1 MRETIKNYFKLVKFS
16 HTVFAMPFALLG
28 FFMAVEL
35 YNYDF
40 TSRIFIFIILCMVFA
55 RNAGM
60 GFNRYADRF
69 IDAKNPRT
77 SNREIPANKI
87 KSRNALIFVI
97 VNSLLFIITT
107 YFINV
112 LCFILSLPALVI
124 ILLYSYTKRFTY
136 LSHIFIGLA
145 LSIAPAAAFIA
156 VTGKLFFPVI
166 ILSLLVLFWTAGFDI
181 IYSLQDEVFDRN
193 EKLHSLPAR
202 FGRKTAIGIAR
213 IFHIIS
219 FILSLIFNYLIGINP
234 LNIIGTIIFGIM
246 LFYQNKIVKIHDISK
261 VNLAFGTV
269 NGIASVVYTIIIII
283 SFYTSF

>member
-97 VNSLLFIITT
+97 VNSILFIITT